1 MIMKIVVLDGYA
13 TNPGDLSWDW
23 LSNYGEL
30 TVNWRCADSEIVE
43 KAKDADIVIN
53 NKCNM
58 TREVLEKL
66 PKLKYIGL
74 QSTGFNAVDIIA
86 AKDQGIIVSN
96 VPSYSTNEVAQHTF
110 ALILEITNHIGSY
123 SQAVHGGEWNK
134 APNFCFYLEPL
145 DELNNKTIGIIGFGS
160 IGKRVANIARAFGM
174 KVFVNTPHP
183 QADKYKDITFCSLDE
198 LLSNCDIITC
208 HCPLNDKTTK
218 LINETTISKMKES
231 AVFIN
236 TSRGAVVDDEALANA
251 LNSGKIAA
259 AGLDVLSVE
268 PPKIDNPLLSA
279 KNCYIT
285 PHIAWGATKTRARL
299 MHTIEEN
306 LKAFIN
312 GKPQN
317 VVN

>member
-1 MIMKIVVLDGYA
+1 MKIVVLDGYA

-23 LSNYGEL
+23 LGNYGEL
-30 TVNWRCADSEIVE
+30 TVNWRCDDSEIIE

-58 TREVLEKL
+58 TREVLNKL

-74 QSTGFNAVDIIA
+74 QSTGFNAVDIEA
-86 AKDQGIIVSN
+86 ARENGIIVSN
-96 VPSYSTNEVAQHTF
+96 VPAYSTNEVAQHTF
-110 ALILEITNHIGSY
+110 ALLLEITNHIGSY
-123 SQAVHGGEWNK
+123 SDAVHSGDWSN

-160 IGKRVANIARAFGM
+160 IGKRVAEIAKAFGM
-174 KVFVNTPHP
+174 RVLVNTPHP
-183 QADKYKDITFCSLDE
+183 SDDSSVEFCTLDE
-198 LLSNCDIITC
+198 LLENSDIITC
-208 HCPLNDKTTK
+208 HCPLTDKTTK
-218 LINETTISKMKES
+218 LINENTISKMKES

-236 TSRGAVVDDEALANA
+236 TSRGAVVDDNALAEALN
-251 LNSGKIAA
+251 NGRIKA
-259 AGLDVLSVE
+259 AGLDVLTVE
-268 PPKIDNPLLSA
+268 PPKADNPLLHA

-285 PHIAWGATKTRARL
+285 PHIAWGATQTRARL
-299 MHTIEEN
+299 MKTIEEN
-306 LKAFIN
+306 LKAFLR